1 MTIININLYNISI
14 LLIFFHNEWN
24 EMIKILK
31 IKILNLFY
39 NYFNQKKWWKNM
51 LSSFFTQ
58 DTLWFLLFLIWICQR
73 STFKNKIV
81 VHIDECGYTNQF
93 LFTIPLEVKNGF
105 RQSFNKEIAKAIQQ
119 VSYHELI

>member
-1 MTIININLYNISI
+1 
-14 LLIFFHNEWN
+14 
-24 EMIKILK
+24 
-31 IKILNLFY
+31 
-39 NYFNQKKWWKNM
+39 M

-81 VHIDECGYTNQF
+81 VHIDECGYPNQF
-93 LFTIPLEVKNGF
+93 LFTIPLEGKNGF
-105 RQSFNKEIAKAIQQ
+105 RQNFNKEIAKAIQQ